1 MITCNK
7 LHQSRGSWLQLWH
20 QGLLP
25 PQMWEVH
32 FPLVLFRWEH
42 TFSVQMQRKGFL
54 CGFVW
59 HFSLS
64 ASGFLYLLL
73 GTLWDYETKNSLV
86 WRIWVVD
93 RGSCSPFVKW
103 TFQYR
108 YKTHKKSQKV
118 SVSIK
123 LRRSKFAIHFKFCLF
138 DCQQYFSCKFCSSQL
153 YIMHSLTYF
162 VSFQMNSPSPLL
174 WNIYIHMGGCK
185 IPNQKPNDQCTKKL
199 MLMGFIFDYN
209 CCDFSPRGRRL
220 HHCII
225 LSRILE

>member
-1 MITCNK
+1 
-7 LHQSRGSWLQLWH
+7 
-20 QGLLP
+20 
-25 PQMWEVH
+25 MWEVH

-42 TFSVQMQRKGFL
+42 TFSAQMQRKGFL
-54 CGFVW
+54 FGFVW

-108 YKTHKKSQKV
+108 YKTHRESHKV

-138 DCQQYFSCKFCSSQL
+138 GCQQYFSCKFCSSQL
-153 YIMHSLTYF
+153 YIMHIALPICEFSNEFSITPTLKYIYTYGRLQD
-162 VSFQMNSPSPLL
+162 SQPEGQWS
-174 WNIYIHMGGCK
+174 IY
-185 IPNQKPNDQCTKKL
+185 
-199 MLMGFIFDYN
+199 
-209 CCDFSPRGRRL
+209 
-220 HHCII
+220 
-225 LSRILE
+225 